1 MSTAQTENPVTE
13 NKTKLSK
20 VKKKRSAK
28 SQAIELCIRIAAT
41 VLLIWILLTFI
52 IGIYI
57 QHDNSSYP
65 MIKNGDLCITFK
77 LGKPARGDVIAYK
90 SDGKIKFGR
99 IAAVGGDT
107 VEISDGSVKVDGYTS
122 SEDTV
127 YPTSEEGSKITYP
140 YTVKK
145 DHYFVLNDHRSDIS
159 DSRTLGA
166 INEDDC
172 KGKVIF
178 LMRRRGF

>member
-1 MSTAQTENPVTE
+1 MSAPQTESPAAQ
-13 NKTKLSK
+13 NKAEASK
-20 VKKKRSAK
+20 GKKKRSAK
-28 SQAIELCIRIAAT
+28 SLAIELGIRIAAT
-41 VLLIWILLTFI
+41 ALLIWVLLTFI

-65 MIKNGDLCITFK
+65 MIKDGDLCITLK
-77 LGKPARGDVIAYK
+77 LKKPARDDVIAYK
-90 SDGKIKFGR
+90 SDGKIRFGR

-122 SEDTV
+122 SEDTL

-140 YTVKK
+140 YTVEK
-145 DHYFVLNDHRSDIS
+145 DHYFVLNDHRSDIT

-166 INEDDC
+166 ISEDDC

-178 LMRRRGF
+178 IMRRRGF